1 MSLHGC
7 REFTALAVVN
17 SRQGLGGQTL
27 ASISRLYRHG
37 SRDVPI
43 FIISKACFFKDIV
56 IYWSGELIVIYCL
69 SPVSSP
75 CHHRRAAVIHSR
87 RCQLLDV
94 LFLNDTRK
102 SNVPLDTA
110 VFIKALLLGRHPF
123 LLDRSF
129 TLALF
134 QALTRLPPW
143 AMLGKAASAER

>member
-1 MSLHGC
+1 M
-7 REFTALAVVN
+7 
-17 SRQGLGGQTL
+17 
-27 ASISRLYRHG
+27 
-37 SRDVPI
+37 
-43 FIISKACFFKDIV
+43 
-56 IYWSGELIVIYCL
+56 IVIYCL
-69 SPVSSP
+69 SPVSLSFSP
-75 CHHRRAAVIHSR
+75 CQPPRCAAVIHSR

-102 SNVPLDTA
+102 SNVPLGTA